1 MTARRAAHLL
11 TGLALA
17 LDVLAVLLLVPQL
30 GTGVF
35 ERLDGNTLGGYV
47 LGATFPVVGWLIATR
62 RPGNAIGWIFIAIG
76 LSQALDTFAGQYGAV
91 GLVTAPGSLPAADL
105 VAWIA
110 VWAWAPGFT
119 LLLTYSVLL
128 FPDGHLPSR
137 RWRPVAWLAAV
148 ALVLLTVPVAIGAWG
163 SRGADLVGT
172 GGRYESADPVVAMLL
187 GLQFLGLIL
196 LVISG
201 LGSIASLVVRFR
213 RSTGVERAQLKWFAA
228 AGIIE
233 VVSLSASPFVTLP
246 GLLLNALL
254 TVTVSPLLPIAATV
268 AILRY
273 RLYDIDRIVSRS
285 VAYAAVTGLLAALF
299 AGLVV
304 ALQAALAPVTENSS
318 IAVAGSTLVVAAVF
332 QPLRRRVQGL
342 VDRRFNR
349 ARFDA
354 DRVASGF
361 AGRIRDQV
369 DAGTVIVALDEA
381 IDRTVQPVSTGIWIR
396 GNAR

>member
-1 MTARRAAHLL
+1 MSARRVDHLL
-11 TGLALA
+11 SGLALA
-17 LDVLAVLLLVPQL
+17 LDALAVLLLVPQL

-62 RPGNAIGWIFIAIG
+62 RPGNAIGWVFIGIG
-76 LSQALDTFAGQYGAV
+76 LSQALDTFAGQYGVV
-91 GLVTAPGSLPAADL
+91 GLVTAPGSLPAADV

-110 VWAWAPGFT
+110 VWSWAPGFT

-128 FPDGHLPSR
+128 FPDGHLPSP
-137 RWRPVAWLAAV
+137 RWRPVAWIAGV
-148 ALVLLTVPVAIGAWG
+148 AMVLLVVPVGIVAWG
-163 SRGADLVGT
+163 SRGPD
-172 GGRYESADPVVAMLL
+172 LL
-187 GLQFLGLIL
+187 GPGPVESSDPMVALILGFQLVGLIL
-196 LVISG
+196 LVISAIA
-201 LGSIASLVVRFR
+201 SIAGLVVRFR
-213 RSTGVERAQLKWFAA
+213 RAAGVERARLKWFVA
-228 AGIIE
+228 AGVIE
-233 VVSLSASPFVTLP
+233 VVSLSASAFVTLP

-285 VAYAAVTGLLAALF
+285 VAYATVTGLLAALF
-299 AGLVV
+299 TGLVV
-304 ALQAALAPVTENSS
+304 SLQAALAPVTENSA

-369 DAGTVIVALDEA
+369 EAGAVVTALDEA
-381 IDRTVQPVSTGIWIR
+381 VGRTVQPASAGVWIR
-396 GNAR
+396 GSAR